1 MLRKANLNFC
11 HLILIEPGDNGHH
24 VLSMSSLL
32 MFIMSV
38 LLLSQIDHLEQ
49 LVQLQLS
56 LIQQLVAQ
64 TK

>member
-1 MLRKANLNFC
+1 M
-11 HLILIEPGDNGHH
+11 
-24 VLSMSSLL
+24 
-32 MFIMSV
+32 

>member
-1 MLRKANLNFC
+1 
-11 HLILIEPGDNGHH
+11 
-24 VLSMSSLL
+24 